1 MSADR
6 RVSTLSRIRSAYRG
20 CVPEPFRR
28 RVRKV
33 IDLASR
39 SYSDRYFSYID
50 EHQQISYAKMAASI
64 MGHFAPA
71 SVIDAGCG
79 SGGLLLALKRAGVAD
94 CRGLEFSKAGR
105 KACRKKGLNV
115 VAGDFTQACEVD
127 PTLDLAICCEVAEHL
142 PEASADRLVA
152 NLAAGPDLL
161 LFSAATPGQGGFE
174 HLNEQENE
182 YWISKFERH
191 GFGFDEQMTHQ
202 LRAEWNQQGVVR
214 WYANN
219 IMAYRRSCS
228 R

>member
-1 MSADR
+1 MSPDPL
-6 RVSTLSRIRSAYRG
+6 VSTLSRIRSAYRG

-33 IDLASR
+33 IDLASGA
-39 SYSDRYFSYID
+39 YSDRYFSYID
-50 EHQQISYAKMAASI
+50 EYQQMSYAKMAASVVD
-64 MGHFAPA
+64 HFAPT

-79 SGGLLLALKRAGVAD
+79 SGGLLLALKEAGVAD

-105 KACRKKGLNV
+105 KACRKNGLNV
-115 VAGDFTQACEVD
+115 AAGDFTQECEID

-152 NLAAGPDLL
+152 NLAAGPGLL

-182 YWISKFERH
+182 YWTKKFEQH
-191 GFGFDEQMTHQ
+191 GFGLDEQMTLQ
-202 LRAEWNQQGVVR
+202 LRAEWNEHGVVR
-214 WYANN
+214 WYAAN
-219 IMAYRRSCS
+219 IMAYRRGCS